1 MRVLCLLTNGF
12 EELEAIGT
20 IALLR
25 RANIQI
31 DIYALEHTQATGRF
45 DITITTLYNSN
56 DLNLQDYDA
65 LFLPGGPHYQ
75 KLSESNLVIKAIEY
89 FYKEQKIIAAIC
101 AAPTILGKL
110 GYLKNKHYTCFCSM
124 NEDFQGTYH
133 NTHVIVDHNIITGR
147 SAAST
152 IHFAFA
158 LIEALCG
165 KDHTQTIKDAIYY
178 ENS

>member
-1 MRVLCLLTNGF
+1 MRILCLLTDGF

-25 RANIQI
+25 RAGIQV
-31 DIYALEHTQATGRF
+31 DIYALEHSQATGRF
-45 DITITTLYNSN
+45 DITITTLHNS
-56 DLNLQDYDA
+56 DELHLQDYDA

-75 KLSESNLVIKAIEY
+75 KLSQSNLVIEAIDY
-89 FYKEQKIIAAIC
+89 FYTNQKIIAAIC

-124 NEDFQGTYH
+124 NEDFQGIYH
-133 NTHVIVDHNIITGR
+133 NTHVMIDHNIITGR

-158 LIEALCG
+158 LIEAIGG
-165 KDHTQTIKDAIYY
+165 KELAQTVKDAIYY